1 MTCDAVRV
9 TWGLLEA
16 LEAAPKTRECDAL
29 FPFLRTP

>member
-9 TWGLLEA
+9 TWELLEA